1 MESSNTSP
9 SDSSANSTLGT
20 IAPSNHQNSCWRG
33 LRYRMRLSQ
42 RRIRMFP
49 KPLRLIFI
57 FCLGAGLIAS
67 GIIML
72 VIPGPGIL
80 TILLGLSIL
89 STEFLWAAGV
99 MKWIAKHC
107 KPWLHWINQ
116 CWRRMIEPQSVK

>member
-1 MESSNTSP
+1 
-9 SDSSANSTLGT
+9 
-20 IAPSNHQNSCWRG
+20 
-33 LRYRMRLSQ
+33 
-42 RRIRMFP
+42 MFP

-57 FCLGAGLIAS
+57 FCLGTGLIVS

-99 MKWIAKHC
+99 MKWIGRHG
-107 KPWLHWINQ
+107 KPWLIWINQ
-116 CWRRMIEPQSVK
+116 CWRRMIEPQRVK